1 MRCLNKRDDPTKCR
15 GCAFVEFSSS
25 KSIRTCLDK
34 WHHSTFE
41 DGISKARKINVEM
54 TYVIPAAFGAFRPSL
69 GIETNWHR
77 DSAGGGGKKSN
88 RMDKIKE
95 KNAKLNA
102 KRTRRIEEEKKNK
115 KEAAAAKEAPQEDGG
130 MHPSRKARMR

>member
-1 MRCLNKRDDPTKCR
+1 
-15 GCAFVEFSSS
+15 
-25 KSIRTCLDK
+25 
-34 WHHSTFE
+34 
-41 DGISKARKINVEM
+41 M
-54 TYVIPAAFGAFRPSL
+54 TYVPPRFGPVWPL
-69 GIETNWHR
+69 DTETNRYR

-115 KEAAAAKEAPQEDGG
+115 KETATEGAGEDGG
-130 MHPSRKARMR
+130 MHPSRKARMK